1 MAPEHKNKIG
11 VATATIV
18 GMNAMIGAGIFT
30 LPAALGTY
38 IGPAGIITTL
48 FVAIAVWFLA
58 LSMARLAY
66 LFPQEGS
73 FYTYAKQWGGHLMG
87 LLSSGAYLIGLLI
100 AMGLL
105 CRVAG
110 FYIHHYFPSVPVN
123 YLSLITL
130 ATLVLLNMFGVALS
144 EIGQYILIACT
155 VLPLV
160 VTTIMCFTK
169 ANLANLFPFA
179 PYGVKNILLATRTVI
194 FGFFG
199 FEAAA
204 SLVPRMFDPQ
214 KNVPKALTYSIF
226 LVGCIYLAFVTSL
239 ILAVPIN
246 LFTSPEIP
254 VIVPLSKVFPHSQW
268 ILSIIHF
275 SILSAILGTL
285 HSMIWSSSALTMS
298 LAKLL
303 KSNTSKRLVAS
314 GIISPKSTVL
324 FVGLAILTSFLTLKA
339 TQFFIFTALFMVFA
353 YVSSIITLLT
363 IKKEWQSKQIIITI
377 IGMCTA
383 LLIFFF
389 ALEGVIK
396 IIFA

>member
-1 MAPEHKNKIG
+1 MASEHKNKIG

-30 LPAALGTY
+30 LPSALGTY
-38 IGPAGIITTL
+38 IGPAGIITTF

-73 FYTYAKQWGGHLMG
+73 FYTYAKQWGGHFMG

-110 FYIHHYFPSVPVN
+110 FYIHHYFPSIPVN
-123 YLSLITL
+123 YLSLFTL
-130 ATLVLLNMFGVALS
+130 ATLVILNMFGVALS
-144 EIGQYILIACT
+144 QIGQYILIVCT
-155 VLPLV
+155 VLPLMI
-160 VTTIMCFTK
+160 TTIMCFTK
-169 ANLANLFPFA
+169 ANFANLFPFA
-179 PYGVKNILLATRTVI
+179 PYGIKNILLATRQVI

-204 SLVPRMFDPQ
+204 SLVPRMLDPQ
-214 KNVPKALTYSIF
+214 KNVPKALTYSIVC
-226 LVGCIYLAFVTSL
+226 VGCIYLAFVTAL

-254 VIVPLSKVFPHSQW
+254 VIVPLSKVFPNSQW
-268 ILSIIHF
+268 VLSIIHF

-285 HSMIWSSSALTMS
+285 HSMIWSSSALAMS

-303 KSNTSKRLVAS
+303 KSKTSKKLVS
-314 GIISPKSTVL
+314 LGIISPKSTVF
-324 FVGLAILTSFLTLKA
+324 FVGLAILTSFSTLKA
-339 TQFFIFTALFMVFA
+339 YQFFSFTALFLVFA
-353 YVSSIITLLT
+353 YSSSIITLLT
-363 IKKEWQSKQIIITI
+363 IKKEWQSKQIFITI
-377 IGMCTA
+377 IGLCTA
-383 LLIFFF
+383 LLIFSF

-396 IIFA
+396 TIFN